1 MDNYKA
7 AKRLLDQT
15 VDWHSGIRACAH
27 ALIAIADALADGS
40 DESGDEPEVIP
51 AADLADLYEKNRGLL
66 DELERIRG
74 QLAQCR
80 LERERLEKW
89 IEAGARGG
97 AE

>member
-1 MDNYKA
+1 MDSHKA

-27 ALIAIADALADGS
+27 ALIAIADVLAD
-40 DESGDEPEVIP
+40 EPGDEPEVVP
-51 AADLADLYEKNRGLL
+51 AADLADLHEKNRGLL

-74 QLAQCR
+74 QLAQCG

-89 IEAGARGG
+89 IEGAWRK
-97 AE
+97 